1 MSVET
6 LIGRGRVRLAV
17 PLVGRD
23 PDEEHRA
30 ATPLELFFD
39 LVFVVAVALASASL
53 HHGIADGHVGESVL
67 GFTLVF
73 FAIYWAWVN
82 FTWFASSFDT
92 DDLVFRLTT
101 FVTMAGALVF
111 AAGVPRAVETL
122 DFDVA
127 VIGYAIMRVVQ
138 IGEWARVAASG
149 GPRAPAGRRFVVGL
163 AVVQAGWLLMAAV
176 VPDDALVAVW
186 LLLALGEL
194 LVPIWAERAAHTRW
208 HSGHIAERYGL
219 FMIIVL
225 GESVLAGSLAIQT
238 ALDKGAFTAPVV
250 QIVVGGLLVVFSMWW
265 MYFERPEDWMLRR
278 LPTAFVWSYLHLVVF
293 ASVAAV
299 GAGLAVM
306 LEHATHHAEI
316 GASAAALSLGVP
328 LAAYLLSLWT
338 MYVRRSDPAVRRFG
352 VPVVVVLLLGAAF
365 TPWPVLAMGL
375 LLVAYLAIKSA
386 IALPARAD
394 ERVPAR
400 LT

>member
-194 LVPIWAERAAHTRW
+194 LVPIWAERAAH
-208 HSGHIAERYGL
+208 A
-219 FMIIVL
+219 
-225 GESVLAGSLAIQT
+225 LAQ
-238 ALDKGAFTAPVV
+238 
-250 QIVVGGLLVVFSMWW
+250 
-265 MYFERPEDWMLRR
+265 
-278 LPTAFVWSYLHLVVF
+278 
-293 ASVAAV
+293 
-299 GAGLAVM
+299 
-306 LEHATHHAEI
+306 
-316 GASAAALSLGVP
+316 
-328 LAAYLLSLWT
+328 
-338 MYVRRSDPAVRRFG
+338 RSHRGAVRAVHDHR
-352 VPVVVVLLLGAAF
+352 
-365 TPWPVLAMGL
+365 
-375 LLVAYLAIKSA
+375 
-386 IALPARAD
+386 AR
-394 ERVPAR
+394 
-400 LT
+400 